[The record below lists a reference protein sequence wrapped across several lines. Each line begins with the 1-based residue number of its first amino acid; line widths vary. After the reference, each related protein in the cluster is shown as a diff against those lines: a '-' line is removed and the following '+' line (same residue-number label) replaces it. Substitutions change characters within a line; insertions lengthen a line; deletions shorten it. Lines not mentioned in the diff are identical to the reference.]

1 MEHLLVVDHALLNII
16 SVKLKNGFF
25 DFLMPLISNT
35 DFWIVPLLAGWLALL
50 VFGGS
55 KGRKTGLLLLAAVVI
70 TDALCG
76 NVLKPLFHRMR
87 PGGGD
92 SFSFPS
98 NHAANMFAA
107 ATVVSYFWKKPL
119 VRGAVFA
126 LAFAVAYSRVYTM
139 SHYPADVVAGAAA
152 GFLFAVSTITV
163 AGKWNDIMKIKFS
176 CLFSVL
182 KLSSLRAQRARQ
194 SRFTSEATSR
204 LLRFA
209 RNDLKLLK
217 RHQFFNLRNTVFFV
231 GALTLWRLFLC
242 ATLQL
247 HPDEAYYWLWSRHLS
262 LSYYDHPPMIA
273 YFIKATTLFGGA
285 EIWVRLSGVIVSIA
299 ISVIAWR
306 LAKQLFNDEKVAA
319 ASVWLINMYPL
330 TMAGAILMTPD
341 VPAFLF
347 WALTLYFFWQIVRT
361 GSAAYWYVTGVFFG
375 LGLLSK
381 YTVVL
386 FAPCAVLFLLFTS
399 ERRWFKTVHPY
410 LAMLVSV
417 AVFSPVILWNS
428 SNNWISFAFQLGHGM
443 GGQSYSLARFF
454 EYLGSQLMVA
464 SPFLWIG
471 GMAAVFIYLFSR
483 EKEKVFTAMMSLPII
498 AFFAYSALKKH
509 GEANWPALAYFGF
522 TFGLAHYFAK
532 SEGVKKLFWQGSL
545 IFCLFISL
553 LLTLHARFGVL
564 PIERYSREAAVI
576 DATNWFYGYRELGA
590 EIQRGQRPDFIMT
603 PSHQLSAQAAY
614 YTGGSIP
621 VLTDRR
627 ISRFS
632 QFDLWPE
639 PELSGKSGVY
649 VYVDG
654 DNAGDYASC
663 FSVAGNENIL
673 PVMRKGILV
682 RSYRYMRGSGY
693 RGNGQNTENII
704 K

>member
-1 MEHLLVVDHALLNII
+1 
-16 SVKLKNGFF
+16 
-25 DFLMPLISNT
+25 MPLLSNSG
-35 DFWIVPLLAGWLALL
+35 FWLLPLSAGWVALM
-50 VFGGS
+50 VFGGGQ
-55 KGRKTGLLLLAAVVI
+55 GRKTGLLLLLAVVI
-70 TDALCG
+70 TDAVCG

-87 PGGGD
+87 PAGGE

-107 ATVVSYFWKKPL
+107 AAIVSYFWKKPF
-119 VRGAVFA
+119 VRAAVFA
-126 LAFAVAYSRVYTM
+126 LAFAVACSRVYTM
-139 SHYPADVVAGAAA
+139 SHYPSDVAAGAVAGIFFAA
-152 GFLFAVSTITV
+152 VVITISR
-163 AGKWNDIMKIKFS
+163 KWNDILNIK
-176 CLFSVL
+176 L
-182 KLSSLRAQRARQ
+182 
-194 SRFTSEATSR
+194 
-204 LLRFA
+204 
-209 RNDLKLLK
+209 
-217 RHQFFNLRNTVFFV
+217 FNLRNTIFFV
-231 GALTLWRLFLC
+231 GLLTLWRVFLC

-247 HPDEAYYWLWSRHLS
+247 HPDEAYYWLWSRHLA
-262 LSYYDHPPMIA
+262 LSYYDHPPMVA
-273 YFIKATTLFGGA
+273 YFISATTLAGGA
-285 EIWVRLSGVIVSIA
+285 EIWVRLSGIIVSIA
-299 ISVIAWR
+299 ISVVAWR

-319 ASVWLINMYPL
+319 ASVWLINIYPL
-330 TMAGAILMTPD
+330 TMAGAILITPD

-361 GSAAYWYVTGVFFG
+361 GNPSYWYVTGLFFG

-386 FAPCAVLFLLFTS
+386 FAPCALLFLLFTG
-399 ERRWFKTVHPY
+399 ERRWLKTVHPY
-410 LAMLVSV
+410 LAALVSA
-417 AVFSPVILWNS
+417 AVFSPVIIWNS
-428 SNNWISFAFQLGHGM
+428 ANRWMSFTFQLSHGM

-471 GMAAVFIYLFSR
+471 GMAAVCMYLFSR
-483 EKEKVFTAMMSLPII
+483 KKEELFTAMMSLPIL
-498 AFFAYSALKKH
+498 AFFAYSSLKKH

-522 TFGLAHYFAK
+522 TFALAHFFAGSK
-532 SEGVKKLFWQGSL
+532 GLKKLFWQGSVA
-545 IFCLFISL
+545 FCIFISL

-564 PIERYSREAAVI
+564 PLEKYSRELAVI

-590 EIQRGQRPDFIMT
+590 AIQQGQRPDFIMT

-621 VLTDRR
+621 ALTDRR
-627 ISRFS
+627 IARFS

-639 PELSGKSGVY
+639 PELSGKSGAY

-663 FSVAGNENIL
+663 FSRAGNENIL

-682 RSYRYMRGSGY
+682 RSYRYMLGSGY
-693 RGNGQNTENII
+693 RGACNGQNTENII